1 MRISKGFWIWG
12 LFDPYVEKKIE
23 EIKSKVN
30 KSFNGPYFNAHL
42 TLSGPILNLDND
54 VLSNFYNLEN
64 TLKSIEI
71 KNLGYGMKEEFFQS
85 LFLKIMASSEL
96 ENLKSFLDN
105 KFSVEKKPFFPHVSL
120 FYGLEKEKDKKN
132 MIDQLP
138 QIDFPIVLKKI
149 SLTKVNEEIKTWE
162 ILHKMDLV

>member
-1 MRISKGFWIWG
+1 MRISTGFWIWG
-12 LFDPYVEKKIE
+12 LFDPYEEKKIE

-30 KSFNGPYFNAHL
+30 KIFNGPYFNAHL
-42 TLSGPILNLDND
+42 TLSGPILNLDNE

-138 QIDFPIVLKKI
+138 QIDFPIVLKKF

>member
-1 MRISKGFWIWG
+1 MRISTGFWIWG
-12 LFDPYVEKKIE
+12 LFDPYEEKKIE

-30 KSFNGPYFNAHL
+30 KIFNGPYFNAHL
-42 TLSGPILNLDND
+42 TLSGPILNLDNE

-105 KFSVEKKPFFPHVSL
+105 KFLLEKKPFSPHVSL

-138 QIDFPIVLKKI
+138 QIDFSMI
-149 SLTKVNEEIKTWE
+149 
-162 ILHKMDLV
+162 ILEKLILQE

>member
-1 MRISKGFWIWG
+1 
-12 LFDPYVEKKIE
+12 
-23 EIKSKVN
+23 
-30 KSFNGPYFNAHL
+30 
-42 TLSGPILNLDND
+42 
-54 VLSNFYNLEN
+54 
-64 TLKSIEI
+64 
-71 KNLGYGMKEEFFQS
+71 MKEEFFQS

-105 KFSVEKKPFFPHVSL
+105 KFSVEKKPFSPHVSL